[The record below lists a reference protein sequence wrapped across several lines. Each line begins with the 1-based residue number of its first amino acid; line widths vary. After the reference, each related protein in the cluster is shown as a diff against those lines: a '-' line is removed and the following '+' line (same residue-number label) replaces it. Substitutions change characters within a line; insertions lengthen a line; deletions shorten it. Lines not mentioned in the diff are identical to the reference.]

1 MSREEEAK
9 RILESD
15 LFNESFE
22 EMKAQLMSEWQNTA
36 PDEKDER
43 ESLYLSIHLADRIY
57 AHLCSVL
64 ETGQMDRLYTK
75 PINIG
80 I

>member
-22 EMKAQLMSEWQNTA
+22 EMKSQLMSEWLHTA
-36 PDEKDER
+36 PDEKDKR
-43 ESLYLSIHLADRIY
+43 ESLYLSMHLTDRLY
-57 AHLCSVL
+57 AHLSSVL
-64 ETGQMDRLYTK
+64 ETGQMAQLYT
-75 PINIG
+75 NQST
-80 I
+80 